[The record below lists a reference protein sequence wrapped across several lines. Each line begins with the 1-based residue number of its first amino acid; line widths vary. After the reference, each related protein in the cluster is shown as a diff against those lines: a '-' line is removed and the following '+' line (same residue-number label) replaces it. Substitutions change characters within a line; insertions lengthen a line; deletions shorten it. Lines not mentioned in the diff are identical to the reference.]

1 MRRFSLIAALLSGCF
16 LHHTH
21 VAVDGAVLGRVV
33 VYRNGVAYYERD
45 ATIDNGK
52 LAVRVPRNRVDD
64 FLKSLT
70 VVDRFTKKPLSVTI
84 PRKEDEGGDYLT
96 MTLETPEQQH
106 ADVLLTYVTEAPAW
120 KPTYRVVVGDNG
132 HVMLEGWAIVDN
144 MSGEDWK
151 GVLVGVGASSA
162 LSFRYDLWS
171 VRNIDRDLLEGT
183 DTFASAPPTG
193 ISPYVQGAG
202 GEEVVDLDAGEIIPA
217 AGSQTDSTGVAFSG
231 GSSLENQYVVDGVS
245 AKGTTF
251 ANTASGGVRG
261 VVTDKKTGEKLPGV
275 TVVATSPALA
285 QTQTAIT
292 DEQGF
297 YKIDGLPPGKY
308 AVSFYYADVTIEQR
322 GVQVALNKESNVYQ
336 RIDQGALAKGE
347 TIQITAKAPMID
359 TTSTNQSITI
369 DKQSLKSV
377 PVPGRTFDAAL
388 GAAAGA
394 QSDDFGGFNH
404 TSVGGYGN
412 YDTPKPAPKID
423 PDAKLRGLV
432 GKIVD
437 AKREVV
443 IETHATTAADAQ
455 ARANALRT
463 KLVDQGVA
471 ATKIHIVEKV
481 GSDETGHVRVLAVAP
496 GAKVEPTGPVLRA
509 QGGPDTPVGESHFMS
524 ERPMTVKSG
533 SSAMVALVHDE
544 TPGGVVYL
552 YDPVSDRGDKRFAF
566 KAVRVQNPTAD
577 TLEAGPVTVFG
588 DGRFVGEGLTE
599 QVPPKASVV
608 VPFALDRQIVVETAG
623 ADNERIAKLVTA
635 ERGVITAELQ
645 HRRATTFTI
654 TSRLT
659 EPTKV
664 FVRHR
669 VEKGWTLVAAPAESL
684 RVGDS
689 QLFEVDVGAGETK
702 YVTIAETTPLERS
715 LELGSNEALDMMKVY
730 IDEPDASPQLK
741 AQVEAVIATHRSA
754 AELVDRIQTVRD
766 ELLDYRAR
774 EGELHA
780 QIVSLKLV
788 RTSGDLMASLHG
800 KLVDTSERIQK
811 LTLALVDDQ
820 EQLMLMRIKFQNQL
834 TELHLENPQTAAT
847 TSSTTRSPAKH

>member
-16 LHHTH
+16 FHHTH

-33 VYRNGVAYYERD
+33 VYRNGVAFYERD
-45 ATIDNGK
+45 ATVDDGK

-96 MTLETPEQQH
+96 MMLETPEHKH

-120 KPTYRVVVGDNG
+120 KPTYRVVVGDKG
-132 HVMLEGWAIVDN
+132 KVMLEGWAIVDN

-171 VRNIDRDLLEGT
+171 VRNVDRDLLEGT

-193 ISPYVQGAG
+193 VSPYVQGAG
-202 GEEVVDLDAGEIIPA
+202 GEEVVDLDAGEILPA
-217 AGSQTDSTGVAFSG
+217 AGSQGDDKAVSFSG
-231 GSSLENQYVVDGVS
+231 SSSLANQYV
-245 AKGTTF
+245 
-251 ANTASGGVRG
+251 SGGTNTTSSTAGSVRG
-261 VVTDKKTGEKLPGV
+261 VVTDKKTGEKLAGV
-275 TVVATSPALA
+275 TVIATSPALA

-292 DEQGF
+292 DEQGA
-297 YKIDGLPPGKY
+297 YKIDDLPPGNY
-308 AVSFYYADVTIEQR
+308 LITFFYADLKVER
-322 GVQVALNKESNVYQ
+322 SGVQVAANKQSNVYQ
-336 RIDQGALAKGE
+336 KIDQSSMNRGE
-347 TIQITAKAPMID
+347 TLQIAAKAPMID
-359 TTSTNQSITI
+359 QTSSSQGITL
-369 DKQSLKSV
+369 DRQYLKNI
-377 PVPGRTFDAAL
+377 PAPGRTFDGAL
-388 GAAAGA
+388 GAAAGS
-394 QSDDFGGFNH
+394 QGDDFDAFHH
-404 TSVGGYGN
+404 TAIGGYGN
-412 YDTPKPAPKID
+412 YDTPKPAPKPD
-423 PDAKLRGLV
+423 PDAKLRGLI

-437 AKREVV
+437 SKRDVV

-463 KLVDQGVA
+463 KLVDRGIS
-471 ATKIHIVEKV
+471 ATKIHIVQKV
-481 GSDETGHVRVLAVAP
+481 GNDETGHVRVLAVAP
-496 GAKVEPTGPVLRA
+496 GAKVEPAAPVLRA

-524 ERPMTVKSG
+524 ERPMTVKAG
-533 SSAMVALVHDE
+533 SSAMVAMVHDE

-566 KAVRVQNPTAD
+566 KAVRLRNPTSD
-577 TLEAGPVTVFG
+577 TLEAGPVTVYG
-588 DGRFVGEGLTE
+588 DDRFIGEGLTE

-669 VEKGWTLVAAPAESL
+669 VETGWTLVAAPAESL

-689 QLFEVDVGAGETK
+689 QLFEVDIGAGQTK
-702 YVTIAETTPLERS
+702 HVTIAETTPLERS
-715 LELGSNEALDMMKVY
+715 LQLGSTEALDMMKVY

-741 AQVEAVIATHRSA
+741 AQIEAVIATHRSA
-754 AELVDRIQTVRD
+754 ADLIDKIQTVRD
-766 ELLDYRAR
+766 ELADYRAR
-774 EGELHA
+774 EGELHG

-788 RTSGDLMASLHG
+788 RTSGDLMASLHA

-811 LTLALVDDQ
+811 LTLALVEDQ

-834 TELHLENPQTAAT
+834 IELHLENPQAP
-847 TSSTTRSPAKH
+847 SPAAPSSR

>member
-16 LHHTH
+16 FHHTH
-21 VAVDGAVLGRVV
+21 VAVDGAELGRVV

-45 ATIDNGK
+45 ATVEDGK

-70 VVDRFTKKPLSVTI
+70 VVDRFTKKPLSITI
-84 PRKEDEGGDYLT
+84 PRKEDEGGDFLT
-96 MTLETPEQQH
+96 MTLETPERKH

-120 KPTYRVVVGDNG
+120 KPSYRVVIGDKGN
-132 HVMLEGWAIVDN
+132 VMLEGWAIVDN

-171 VRNIDRDLLEGT
+171 VRNVDRDLLEGT

-193 ISPYVQGAG
+193 VSPYVQGAG

-217 AGSQTDSTGVAFSG
+217 PGSQSRAVSFSG
-231 GSSLENQYVVDGVS
+231 SSSLENQYTVDGTNS
-245 AKGTTF
+245 ASTT
-251 ANTASGGVRG
+251 TGSVRG

-275 TVVATSPALA
+275 TVIATSPSLA
-285 QTQTAIT
+285 QTQTALT
-292 DEQGF
+292 DEHGF
-297 YKIDGLPPGKY
+297 YKIDDLPPGSY
-308 AVSFYYADVTIEQR
+308 LVTFYYADTTIEHS
-322 GVQVALNKESNVYQ
+322 GVHVAVNKETNVYQ
-336 RIDQGALAKGE
+336 KIDQGTQRGE
-347 TIQITAKAPMID
+347 VIQIAAKAPMID
-359 TTSTNQSITI
+359 VTSTEQSITI
-369 DKQSLKSV
+369 DKQSLKNV
-377 PVPGRTFDAAL
+377 PVPGRTFSSVL
-388 GAAAGA
+388 GSAAGA
-394 QSDDFGGFNH
+394 QGDDFGGFNH
-404 TSVGGYGN
+404 NSVGGYGN
-412 YDTPKPAPKID
+412 YDTPKAAPKPD

-437 AKREVV
+437 SKRDVV

-455 ARANALRT
+455 ARANTLRA
-463 KLVDQGVA
+463 KLVDQGIT

-481 GSDETGHVRVLAVAP
+481 GKDESGHVRVLAIAP
-496 GAKVEPTGPVLRA
+496 GAKVEAAAPVLRA

-524 ERPMTVKSG
+524 ERPMTVRAG
-533 SSAMVALVHDE
+533 SSAMVAMVHDE

-566 KAVRVQNPTAD
+566 KAVRLRNPTAD

-588 DGRFVGEGLTE
+588 DRRFIGEGLTE

-669 VEKGWTLVAAPAESL
+669 VEAGWTLVAAPPESL

-715 LELGSNEALDMMKVY
+715 LELGSTEALDMMKVY
-730 IDEPDASPQLK
+730 IDEPNASPQLK
-741 AQVEAVIATHRSA
+741 GQIEGVIATHRSA
-754 AELVDRIQTVRD
+754 AELVDKIQTVRD
-766 ELLDYRAR
+766 ELADYRAR

-788 RTSGDLMASLHG
+788 RTSGDLMTSLHG

-811 LTLALVDDQ
+811 LTLALVEDQ
-820 EQLMLMRIKFQNQL
+820 EQLMVTRIKFQNQQPA
-834 TELHLENPQTAAT
+834 LHLENPQTTAT
-847 TSSTTRSPAKH
+847 TATTMRSPAKH